1 LGIQV
6 LCENVV
12 ARTVPGSQ
20 SKEPTGMVI
29 RRPDLLQ
36 DEAAD
41 GTGQATAAGVGVG
54 DDACQVSAAARGP
67 RVGGH
72 GEWLA
77 VRLGDS
83 FRPPM
88 STRPRLGVG
97 AGKEAVEQRARP
109 QRLVGVQPL
118 DLPGHRPGPGVG
130 LHPEVVVVR
139 LRVRQLRGEGVDQP
153 GLIEGPIGR
162 AHLRQDLPREAAA
175 SL

>member
-1 LGIQV
+1 V

-20 SKEPTGMVI
+20 SMEPTGMVI

-54 DDACQVSAAARGP
+54 DDARQVSAAARGP

-88 STRPRLGVG
+88 
-97 AGKEAVEQRARP
+97 
-109 QRLVGVQPL
+109 VGVQPL